1 MDKKYKNIVKIHDGV
16 AQEGIPSVEPSN
28 VEVRLDAERKGTGK
42 PIYTK
47 LKMGEVPRVTLRRSS
62 RQRERAPNPTSDD
75 MRPNPVGLGGG
86 TRIP

>member
-1 MDKKYKNIVKIHDGV
+1 M
-16 AQEGIPSVEPSN
+16 AQEGIPSVENSN
-28 VEVRLDAERKGTGK
+28 VEVRLDAETKGTGK
-42 PIYTK
+42 TIYTK

-62 RQRERAPNPTSDD
+62 RRRERAPNPTSDD

>member
-1 MDKKYKNIVKIHDGV
+1 MV
-16 AQEGIPSVEPSN
+16 QERVLNVRTSN
-28 VEVRLDAERKGTGK
+28 AEVRLDADRKGTGK

-47 LKMGEVPRVTLRRSS
+47 LKMGEVPRVTLRRFP
-62 RQRERAPNPTSDD
+62 RWREGAPNPAGDD

>member
-1 MDKKYKNIVKIHDGV
+1 M
-16 AQEGIPSVEPSN
+16 
-28 VEVRLDAERKGTGK
+28 GK

-47 LKMGEVPRVTLRRSS
+47 LKIGEVPRVTLRKDL
-62 RQRERAPNPTSDD
+62 ENEGGGPPNPTSDD